1 MTSASPSF
9 GPRILIFDS
18 GMGGLSVVRAM
29 REVAP
34 QAQLAY
40 AADNEAFPYG
50 DWEEGALVERMIDV
64 LGRLIERTEPD
75 VIIIACNTASTI
87 GLEALREKF
96 AVPFVGTVPAIKPAA
111 NFTKSGYVSVLA
123 TPGTVAREYTKALID
138 TYAYHC
144 KVTLHGAE
152 NLAAMAEAKLNGQG
166 VDLEALVAEVA
177 PVFVEDFVEGGGGR
191 TDVVVLGCTHYPL
204 LLEELQQVAPWPV
217 EFINPAPAIAR
228 QAMRVCEY
236 DKSKN
241 QGKWGLADYAMFLQ
255 EAGFEDLLLKRLR
268 PFGFQ
273 WIDSFDNPRHF
284 P

>member
-18 GMGGLSVVRAM
+18 GMGGLSVVQAL

-34 QAQLAY
+34 NAQLVY

-50 DWEEGALVERMIDV
+50 DWEEGALVERMIEV
-64 LGRLIERTEPD
+64 FGRLIDQIEPD

-87 GLEALREKF
+87 GLEALRNKF
-96 AVPFVGTVPAIKPAA
+96 DVPFVGTVPAIKPAA

-123 TPGTVAREYTKALID
+123 TPGTVRREYTKALID

-144 KVTLHGAE
+144 KVMLHGAE

-166 VDLEALVAEVA
+166 VDLKALRSEVA
-177 PVFVEDFVEGGGGR
+177 PVFVEDEGGR

-204 LLEELQQVAPWPV
+204 LLEELKQVAPWPV

-228 QAMRVCEY
+228 QAMRVKSMTNRKSLSSWSFENQVFLSNKKL
-236 DKSKN
+236 DNSKN
-241 QGKWGLADYAMFLQ
+241 EQALNQ
-255 EAGFEDLLLKRLR
+255 
-268 PFGFQ
+268 FGFS
-273 WIDSFDNPRHF
+273 DTHSFDKLCHF
-284 P
+284 H

>member
-1 MTSASPSF
+1 MTLASPTF

-50 DWEEGALVERMIDV
+50 DWQEGALVERMIDV
-64 LGRLIERTEPD
+64 LERLIERTEPD
-75 VIIIACNTASTI
+75 VVIIACNTASTI
-87 GLEALREKF
+87 GLEALRYKF
-96 AVPFVGTVPAIKPAA
+96 DVPFVGTVPAIKPAA
-111 NFTKSGYVSVLA
+111 NMTKTGYVSVLA
-123 TPGTVAREYTKALID
+123 TPGTVRREYTKALID

-166 VDLEALVAEVA
+166 VDLEALAGEVA
-177 PVFVEDFVEGGGGR
+177 PAFVEDEGGR

-204 LLEELQQVAPWPV
+204 LLEELKQVAPWPV
-217 EFINPAPAIAR
+217 EFIDPAPAIAR
-228 QAMRVCEY
+228 QAMRVCKPQL
-236 DKSKN
+236 DANKSKWIFTDVVLN
-241 QGKWGLADYAMFLQ
+241 SKCDINCTIREKLFS
-255 EAGFEDLLLKRLR
+255 R
-268 PFGFQ
+268 FGFK
-273 WIDSFDNPRHF
+273 NVRL
-284 P
+284 

>member
-1 MTSASPSF
+1 MTSALPSF

-18 GMGGLSVVRAM
+18 GMGGLSVVRAL

-34 QAQLAY
+34 HAQLAY

-50 DWEEGALVERMIDV
+50 DWEEDALVERMIDV
-64 LGRLIERTEPD
+64 LGRLIDQIEPD

-87 GLEALREKF
+87 GLEALRNKF
-96 AVPFVGTVPAIKPAA
+96 DVPFVGTVPAIKPAA

-123 TPGTVAREYTKALID
+123 TPGTVRREYTKALID

-152 NLAAMAEAKLNGQG
+152 NLAAMAEAKLNGRG
-166 VDLEALVAEVA
+166 VDLEALRSEVA
-177 PVFVEDFVEGGGGR
+177 PVFVDDEGGR

-204 LLEELQQVAPWPV
+204 LLEELKQVAPWPV

-228 QAMRVCEY
+228 QAMRVTTEEKKLLWTY
-236 DKSKN
+236 ADHVFFTN
-241 QGKWGLADYAMFLQ
+241 GLDISHAAMLAFFQ
-255 EAGFEDLLLKRLR
+255 
-268 PFGFQ
+268 FGLE
-273 WIDSFDNPRHF
+273 IMA
-284 P
+284 